1 MKIFES
7 FEDFVNN
14 GYNKIDEG
22 KIVLKRQYG
31 ANSAVTT
38 IKETKVRNKVLAA
51 LKDGQLSHEDFKT
64 IVNEFSAD
72 SKKWLN
78 RNARYFSVSEEG
90 VTLSS
95 YGSKVLSHINESEEI
110 NEGAKFKSTKNFE
123 DFLEEIDGM
132 GDSQIKKIMG
142 KDYIDTPG
150 FYSEEADD
158 YNNDIIEFMTS
169 NMGKSDFEKLKDYWE
184 NNVAESLVNE
194 AKSLLFSFDY
204 NTDEDDVDYIQ
215 GLLKDAKVDA
225 IAQPGLDSEEMI
237 VKAKNE
243 VELRKAKKAIQAN
256 GFEIYES
263 VINEALKSSILSSL
277 IDMKYAPKDFLQYI
291 YGYTKIALDQIE
303 DTDILSMDPSR
314 AYKRKAGRELVFY
327 VVTNAKENP
336 YAETSAWSDEKN
348 LKPDTIL
355 GVANGQNEFM
365 GASWSGRG
373 YTPDRKKMMAKADQ
387 GIGINKNYRGYG
399 ASGLYNV
406 KRIAELA
413 DIAYVIDIDALQ
425 ARLSTGTLTNNRAE
439 AKRGAV
445 ALLDP
450 KKIKEENVNRYK
462 AIIAKRLTEG
472 DKTIDKM
479 IEKAIEDG
487 TDLIKNAIKEKKMG
501 QYGDIIAGTDPR
513 GREVK
518 LSDVSSWLRNIMDD
532 YARFTSAEENSKKD
546 DYSGSYY
553 ERELKQYALS
563 IKERVAKFEKMD
575 IAW

>member
-14 GYNKIDEG
+14 GYDKIDEG

-31 ANSAVTT
+31 ANAAVTT

-64 IVNEFSAD
+64 IINEFSAD

-95 YGSKVLSHINESEEI
+95 YGSKVLSHINESEE
-110 NEGAKFKSTKNFE
+110 
-123 DFLEEIDGM
+123 
-132 GDSQIKKIMG
+132 
-142 KDYIDTPG
+142 
-150 FYSEEADD
+150 
-158 YNNDIIEFMTS
+158 
-169 NMGKSDFEKLKDYWE
+169 
-184 NNVAESLVNE
+184 VNE
-194 AKSLLFSFDY
+194 AKEFSFTFDY
-204 NTDEDDVDYIQ
+204 NTDEDDIAYIQ
-215 GLLKDAKVDA
+215 NVLKKAGVNA
-225 IAQPGLDSEEMI
+225 TAEAGLDSEEMV
-237 VKAKNE
+237 VKAANAI
-243 VELRKAKKAIQAN
+243 ELRKAKKAIEAD
-256 GFEIYES
+256 GFEINES
-263 VINEALKSSILSSL
+263 VINEALKSSILASL
-277 IDMKYAPKDFLQYI
+277 VDMKYAPKDFLQYV

-303 DTDILSMDPSR
+303 DADILSMDPSR

-336 YAETSAWSDEKN
+336 YADSSAWSDEKN
-348 LKPDTIL
+348 LKPNTIL
-355 GVANGQNEFM
+355 GVASGQNEFM
-365 GASWSGRG
+365 GAAWSGRG
-373 YTPDRKKMMAKADQ
+373 YTQDRKKMMAKSDQ
-387 GIGINKNYRGYG
+387 GVGINKNYRGYG

-425 ARLSTGTLTNNRAE
+425 ARLSTNTISNNRAE
-439 AKRGAV
+439 ARRGAV

-450 KKIKEENVNRYK
+450 KKIKDENIARYR
-462 AIIAKRLTEG
+462 AIIAKRLTDG

-487 TDLIKNAIKEKKMG
+487 TDLIKNAIKTKKIG
-501 QYGDIIAGTDPR
+501 QYGDIIAGIDPR
-513 GREVK
+513 DREVK
-518 LSDVSSWLRNIMDD
+518 LSDVANWLRGIMDD

-575 IAW
+575 IGW

>member
-51 LKDGQLSHEDFKT
+51 LKDGQLSHEDFKA

-72 SKKWLN
+72 SKKWLT

-95 YGSKVLSHINESEEI
+95 YGSKVLSHINESEE
-110 NEGAKFKSTKNFE
+110 
-123 DFLEEIDGM
+123 
-132 GDSQIKKIMG
+132 
-142 KDYIDTPG
+142 
-150 FYSEEADD
+150 
-158 YNNDIIEFMTS
+158 
-169 NMGKSDFEKLKDYWE
+169 
-184 NNVAESLVNE
+184 VNE
-194 AKSLLFSFDY
+194 AKEFSFTFDY
-204 NTDEDDVDYIQ
+204 NTDEDDIAYIQ
-215 GLLKDAKVDA
+215 KVLKKAGVNA
-225 IAQPGLDSEEMI
+225 TAEAGLDSEEMV
-237 VKAKNE
+237 VKAANAI
-243 VELRKAKKAIQAN
+243 ELRKAKKAIEAD
-256 GFEIYES
+256 GFEINEAEKIEVGIFVRYKKDKDFTGGKIISIKGSNAEIHNWDGSTTELPLKDLEYVKSWNKSINES
-263 VINEALKSSILSSL
+263 VINEALKSSILASL
-277 IDMKYAPKDFLQYI
+277 VDMKYAPKDFLQYI

-303 DTDILSMDPSR
+303 DTDILTMDPNA
-314 AYKRKAGRELVFY
+314 AYKRKAGKELVFY

-336 YAETSAWSDEKN
+336 YADGGAYSDEKN
-348 LKPDTIL
+348 LKPNTIL

-365 GASWSGRG
+365 GAAWSGRWSSS
-373 YTPDRKKMMAKADQ
+373 DRKKIMSTSYTSV
-387 GIGINKNYRGYG
+387 GINKNYRGYG

-413 DIAYVIDIDALQ
+413 DIAYVINIDALQ
-425 ARLSTGTLTNNRAE
+425 ARLSTNDISNNRDA
-439 AKRGAV
+439 ARRGAA

-462 AIIAKRLTEG
+462 AIIAKRLTDG

-501 QYGDIIAGTDPR
+501 RYGDIIAGTDPR
-513 GREVK
+513 DREVK
-518 LSDVSSWLRNIMDD
+518 LSDVANWLRNIMDD

>member
-31 ANSAVTT
+31 ENSAVTT

-51 LKDGQLSHEDFKT
+51 LKDGQLSHEDFKA

-78 RNARYFSVSEEG
+78 RNARYFSVSEDG
-90 VTLSS
+90 VTLSN

-110 NEGAKFKSTKNFE
+110 NEESVVIYAVDSKGKKQEINRVPKSKERTALTNIQRRYDNDVEILSMPADKF
-123 DFLEEIDGM
+123 
-132 GDSQIKKIMG
+132 DSM
-142 KDYIDTPG
+142 
-150 FYSEEADD
+150 
-158 YNNDIIEFMTS
+158 
-169 NMGKSDFEKLKDYWE
+169 L
-184 NNVAESLVNE
+184 
-194 AKSLLFSFDY
+194 
-204 NTDEDDVDYIQ
+204 
-215 GLLKDAKVDA
+215 
-225 IAQPGLDSEEMI
+225 
-237 VKAKNE
+237 
-243 VELRKAKKAIQAN
+243 
-256 GFEIYES
+256 ES

-303 DTDILSMDPSR
+303 DTDILSMDPNR

-327 VVTNAKENP
+327 VVTNEKPNP
-336 YAETSAWSDEKN
+336 YADSNAYAEKT
-348 LKPDTIL
+348 LAADTIL
-355 GVANGQNEFM
+355 GVASGQNNFM
-365 GASWSGRG
+365 GASWSGKG
-373 YTPDRKKMMAKADQ
+373 YSADRKKIMTKSDQ
-387 GIGINKNYRGYG
+387 GVGINKAYRGYG

-413 DIAYVIDIDALQ
+413 DVAYVIDIDALQ
-425 ARLSTGTLTNNRAE
+425 ARLSTNTLSNNRAE
-439 AKRGAV
+439 AKMGAV

-450 KKIKEENVNRYK
+450 KKIKDENMNRYK
-462 AIIAKRLTEG
+462 TIIAKRLTDG

-479 IEKAIEDG
+479 IEKAVEDG
-487 TDLIKNAIKEKKMG
+487 TDLIKNAIKEKKTG
-501 QYGDIIAGTDPR
+501 RYGDIIAGTDPR

-518 LSDVSSWLRNIMDD
+518 LSDVSSWLTGIMDD

-546 DYSGSYY
+546 EYSGSYY
-553 ERELKQYALS
+553 EREVKQYALR
-563 IKERVAKFEKMD
+563 IKESVAKFDKMD

>member
-31 ANSAVTT
+31 ENSAVTT

-51 LKDGQLSHEDFKT
+51 LKDGKLSHEDFKT

-78 RNARYFSVSEEG
+78 RNARYFSVSEDG

-95 YGSKVLSHINESEEI
+95 YGSKVLSHINESEE
-110 NEGAKFKSTKNFE
+110 
-123 DFLEEIDGM
+123 
-132 GDSQIKKIMG
+132 
-142 KDYIDTPG
+142 
-150 FYSEEADD
+150 
-158 YNNDIIEFMTS
+158 
-169 NMGKSDFEKLKDYWE
+169 
-184 NNVAESLVNE
+184 VNE
-194 AKSLLFSFDY
+194 EENFD
-204 NTDEDDVDYIQ
+204 
-215 GLLKDAKVDA
+215 A
-225 IAQPGLDSEEMI
+225 M
-237 VKAKNE
+237 
-243 VELRKAKKAIQAN
+243 
-256 GFEIYES
+256 
-263 VINEALKSSILSSL
+263 NEALKSSILSSL
-277 IDMKYAPKDFLQYI
+277 IDMKYAPKDFLQYV

-303 DTDILSMDPSR
+303 DTDILTMDPNT
-314 AYKRKAGRELVFY
+314 AYKRKAGKELVFY

-336 YAETSAWSDEKN
+336 YADKSAWSDEKN
-348 LKPDTIL
+348 LKPNTIL

-365 GASWSGRG
+365 GAAWSGRG
-373 YTPDRKKMMAKADQ
+373 YTPDRKKIMTKSDS
-387 GIGINKNYRGYG
+387 GVGINKSYRGYG

-413 DIAYVIDIDALQ
+413 DVAYVINIDALQ
-425 ARLSTGTLTNNRAE
+425 ARLSTNTLSNNRDA
-439 AKRGAV
+439 ARRGAV

-450 KKIKEENVNRYK
+450 KKIKDENMNRYK
-462 AIIAKRLTEG
+462 AIIAKRLTDG

-487 TDLIKNAIKEKKMG
+487 TDLIKNAVKAKKIG

-518 LSDVSSWLRNIMDD
+518 LSDVSSWLTRIMDD
-532 YARFTSAEENSKKD
+532 YARFTSAEENSKKNEF
-546 DYSGSYY
+546 GGGYY
-553 ERELKQYALS
+553 EREVKQYALS

>member
-72 SKKWLN
+72 SKKWLT

-95 YGSKVLSHINESEEI
+95 YGSKVLSHINESEE
-110 NEGAKFKSTKNFE
+110 
-123 DFLEEIDGM
+123 
-132 GDSQIKKIMG
+132 
-142 KDYIDTPG
+142 
-150 FYSEEADD
+150 
-158 YNNDIIEFMTS
+158 
-169 NMGKSDFEKLKDYWE
+169 
-184 NNVAESLVNE
+184 VNE
-194 AKSLLFSFDY
+194 AKSFEFTIDY
-204 NTDEDDVDYIQ
+204 NTDDDDIEYIEN
-215 GLLKDAKVDA
+215 LLKKAKVNASAEKGTFDDEMVIKAGDA
-225 IAQPGLDSEEMI
+225 I
-237 VKAKNE
+237 
-243 VELRKAKKAIQAN
+243 ELRKAKKAIEAD
-256 GFEIYES
+256 GFQINES
-263 VINEALKSSILSSL
+263 IVNEALKSSILSSL

-336 YAETSAWSDEKN
+336 YADSSAWSDEKN
-348 LKPDTIL
+348 LKANTIL

-365 GASWSGRG
+365 GAAWSGRG
-373 YTPDRKKMMAKADQ
+373 YTPDRKKVMAKSDS
-387 GIGINKNYRGYG
+387 GVGINKNYRGYG

-413 DIAYVIDIDALQ
+413 DVAYVIDIDALQ
-425 ARLSTGTLTNNRAE
+425 ARLSTNDISNNRAA
-439 AKRGAV
+439 AKRGAT

-513 GREVK
+513 DREVK
-518 LSDVSSWLRNIMDD
+518 LSDVANWLRNIMDD
-532 YARFTSAEENSKKD
+532 YARFTTAEENSKKD

>member
-14 GYNKIDEG
+14 GYDKIEEG

-31 ANSAVTT
+31 TNSAVTT

-95 YGSKVLSHINESEEI
+95 YGSKVLSHINESEE
-110 NEGAKFKSTKNFE
+110 
-123 DFLEEIDGM
+123 
-132 GDSQIKKIMG
+132 
-142 KDYIDTPG
+142 
-150 FYSEEADD
+150 
-158 YNNDIIEFMTS
+158 
-169 NMGKSDFEKLKDYWE
+169 
-184 NNVAESLVNE
+184 VNE

-215 GLLKDAKVDA
+215 SVLKNAGVDA
-225 IAQPGLDSEEMI
+225 IAQPGLDSEEMV
-237 VKAKNE
+237 VKAKNA
-243 VELRKAKKAIQAN
+243 VELSKAKKAIKAD

-263 VINEALKSSILSSL
+263 VINEALKSSILASL
-277 IDMKYAPKDFLQYI
+277 VDMKYAPKDFLQYI

-314 AYKRKAGRELVFY
+314 AYKRKAGKELVFY

-336 YAETSAWSDEKN
+336 YADSSAYSDEKN

-365 GASWSGRG
+365 GAAWSGRWSSS
-373 YTPDRKKMMAKADQ
+373 DRKKIMSKSDS
-387 GIGINKNYRGYG
+387 GVGINKNYRGYG

-406 KRIAELA
+406 MRIAELA

-425 ARLSTGTLTNNRAE
+425 ARLSTNDISNNRDA
-439 AKRGAV
+439 ARRGAV

-462 AIIAKRLTEG
+462 AIIAKRLTDG

-501 QYGDIIAGTDPR
+501 RYGDIIAGTDPR
-513 GREVK
+513 DREVK
-518 LSDVSSWLRNIMDD
+518 LSDVANWLRNIMDD

>member
-31 ANSAVTT
+31 ENSAVTT
-38 IKETKVRNKVLAA
+38 VKETKVRNKVLSAI
-51 LKDGQLSHEDFKT
+51 KDGKLSHEDFKA

-78 RNARYFSVSEEG
+78 RNARYFSVSEDG

-95 YGSKVLSHINESEEI
+95 YGSKVLSHINESEE
-110 NEGAKFKSTKNFE
+110 
-123 DFLEEIDGM
+123 
-132 GDSQIKKIMG
+132 
-142 KDYIDTPG
+142 
-150 FYSEEADD
+150 
-158 YNNDIIEFMTS
+158 
-169 NMGKSDFEKLKDYWE
+169 
-184 NNVAESLVNE
+184 VNE
-194 AKSLLFSFDY
+194 
-204 NTDEDDVDYIQ
+204 
-215 GLLKDAKVDA
+215 
-225 IAQPGLDSEEMI
+225 
-237 VKAKNE
+237 
-243 VELRKAKKAIQAN
+243 EL
-256 GFEIYES
+256 ET
-263 VINEALKSSILSSL
+263 VNEALKSSILASL
-277 IDMKYAPKDFLQYI
+277 VDMKYAPKEFLQYI

-303 DTDILSMDPSR
+303 DTDILTLDPNT
-314 AYKRKAGRELVFY
+314 AYKRKAGKELVFY

-336 YAETSAWSDEKN
+336 YADKSAWSDEKT

-365 GASWSGRG
+365 GAAWSGRG
-373 YTPDRKKMMAKADQ
+373 YTPDRKKIMTKSDS
-387 GIGINKNYRGYG
+387 GVGINKSYRGYG

-413 DIAYVIDIDALQ
+413 DVAYVINIDALQ
-425 ARLSTGTLTNNRAE
+425 ARLSTGTLSNNRDA
-439 AKRGAV
+439 AKRGAI

-450 KKIKEENVNRYK
+450 KKIKEENMNRYK
-462 AIIAKRLTEG
+462 AIIAKRLTDG

-479 IEKAIEDG
+479 IEKAINDG
-487 TDLIKNAIKEKKMG
+487 TDLIKNAVKAKQLG

-518 LSDVSSWLRNIMDD
+518 LSDVSSWLTRIMDD
-532 YARFTSAEENSKKD
+532 YARFTSAEENSKKNEF
-546 DYSGSYY
+546 GGGYY
-553 ERELKQYALS
+553 EREVKQYALS
-563 IKERVAKFEKMD
+563 IKERVAKFEKLD

>member
-1 MKIFES
+1 MIYRKTKQNNTIMKIFES

-72 SKKWLN
+72 SKKWLT
-78 RNARYFSVSEEG
+78 RNARYFSVSEDG

-95 YGSKVLSHINESEEI
+95 YGSKVLSHINESEE
-110 NEGAKFKSTKNFE
+110 
-123 DFLEEIDGM
+123 
-132 GDSQIKKIMG
+132 
-142 KDYIDTPG
+142 
-150 FYSEEADD
+150 
-158 YNNDIIEFMTS
+158 
-169 NMGKSDFEKLKDYWE
+169 
-184 NNVAESLVNE
+184 VNE
-194 AKSLLFSFDY
+194 AKEFSFTFDY
-204 NTDEDDVDYIQ
+204 NTDEDDVEYIQ
-215 GLLKDAKVDA
+215 NVLKKAGVNA
-225 IAQPGLDSEEMI
+225 TAEAGLDSEEMV
-237 VKAKNE
+237 VKAANAI
-243 VELRKAKKAIQAN
+243 ELRKAKKAIEAD
-256 GFEIYES
+256 GFEINES
-263 VINEALKSSILSSL
+263 LVNEALKSSILSSL

-303 DTDILSMDPSR
+303 DTDILSMDPNT
-314 AYKRKAGRELVFY
+314 AYKRKAGKELVFY

-336 YAETSAWSDEKN
+336 YADSSAWGDEKN
-348 LKPDTIL
+348 LKPNTIL
-355 GVANGQNEFM
+355 GVASGQNEFM
-365 GASWSGRG
+365 GANWSGNYRSTNRSKTMSKSDSG
-373 YTPDRKKMMAKADQ
+373 V
-387 GIGINKNYRGYG
+387 GINKNYRGYG

-413 DIAYVIDIDALQ
+413 DIAYVIDLDALQ
-425 ARLSTGTLTNNRAE
+425 ARLSTNTMTTNRAE
-439 AKRGAV
+439 ARRGAV

-450 KKIKEENVNRYK
+450 KKIKDENINRYK

-487 TDLIKNAIKEKKMG
+487 TDLIKTAVKAKKIG

-518 LSDVSSWLRNIMDD
+518 LSDVSSWLTRIMDD

-546 DYSGSYY
+546 EYSGGYY
-553 ERELKQYALS
+553 EREVKSYALS
-563 IKERVAKFEKMD
+563 IKERVAKFEKLD

>member
-95 YGSKVLSHINESEEI
+95 YGSKVLSHINESEEV
-110 NEGAKFKSTKNFE
+110 S
-123 DFLEEIDGM
+123 
-132 GDSQIKKIMG
+132 
-142 KDYIDTPG
+142 
-150 FYSEEADD
+150 
-158 YNNDIIEFMTS
+158 
-169 NMGKSDFEKLKDYWE
+169 
-184 NNVAESLVNE
+184 E

-225 IAQPGLDSEEMI
+225 KAQPGLDSEEMI

-303 DTDILSMDPSR
+303 DTDILSMSPSA
-314 AYKRKAGRELVFY
+314 AYKRKAGKELVFY

-336 YAETSAWSDEKN
+336 YADSSAWSDEKN

-365 GASWSGRG
+365 GAAWSGRG
-373 YTPDRKKMMAKADQ
+373 YTSDRKKMMAKSDQ
-387 GIGINKNYRGYG
+387 GVGINKNYRGYG

-425 ARLSTGTLTNNRAE
+425 ARLSTNDISNNRAE
-439 AKRGAV
+439 ARRGAT

-450 KKIKEENVNRYK
+450 KKVKEENINRYK
-462 AIIAKRLTEG
+462 SIIAKRLTDG
-472 DKTIDKM
+472 DKAIDKM
-479 IEKAIEDG
+479 IEKAIEDA
-487 TDLIKNAIKEKKMG
+487 TDLIKSAIKEKKIG
-501 QYGDIIAGTDPR
+501 RYGDIIAGTDPR
-513 GREVK
+513 DREVK
-518 LSDVSSWLRNIMDD
+518 LSDVASWLRSIMDD

-546 DYSGSYY
+546 DYSGNYY
-553 ERELKQYALS
+553 EREVKQYALS

>member
-14 GYNKIDEG
+14 GYDKIDEG

-95 YGSKVLSHINESEEI
+95 YGSKVLSHINESEEV
-110 NEGAKFKSTKNFE
+110 
-123 DFLEEIDGM
+123 
-132 GDSQIKKIMG
+132 
-142 KDYIDTPG
+142 
-150 FYSEEADD
+150 
-158 YNNDIIEFMTS
+158 S
-169 NMGKSDFEKLKDYWE
+169 N
-184 NNVAESLVNE
+184 ESLVNE
-194 AKSLLFSFDY
+194 A
-204 NTDEDDVDYIQ
+204 I
-215 GLLKDAKVDA
+215 
-225 IAQPGLDSEEMI
+225 
-237 VKAKNE
+237 
-243 VELRKAKKAIQAN
+243 
-256 GFEIYES
+256 
-263 VINEALKSSILSSL
+263 KSSILSSL

-303 DTDILSMDPSR
+303 DTDILTMDPNA

-336 YAETSAWSDEKN
+336 YADSSAWGDEKN
-348 LKPDTIL
+348 LKPNTIL

-373 YTPDRKKMMAKADQ
+373 YSADRKKIMSKADS
-387 GIGINKNYRGYG
+387 GVGINKNYRGYG

-413 DIAYVIDIDALQ
+413 DVAYVINIDALQ
-425 ARLSTGTLTNNRAE
+425 ARLSTNDISNNRAE
-439 AKRGAV
+439 ARKGAV

-450 KKIKEENVNRYK
+450 KKIKDENINRYK

-479 IEKAIEDG
+479 IENAIEDC
-487 TDLIKNAIKEKKMG
+487 TDLIKTSIKAKQIG
-501 QYGDIIAGTDPR
+501 RYGDIIAGTDPS

-532 YARFTSAEENSKKD
+532 YARFTSAESNSKED
-546 DYSGSYY
+546 DGSSSYY
-553 ERELKQYALS
+553 QREAKTYALS
-563 IKERVAKFEKMD
+563 IKEKVSKFKKLD

>member
-14 GYNKIDEG
+14 GYDKIDEG

-78 RNARYFSVSEEG
+78 RNARYFSVSEDG

-95 YGSKVLSHINESEEI
+95 YGSKVLSHINESEEV

-132 GDSQIKKIMG
+132 GEAGIKKIMG

-150 FYSEEADD
+150 FYSEEAED

-169 NMGKSDFEKLKDYWE
+169 NMGKDDFEKLKDYWE

-194 AKSLLFSFDY
+194 A
-204 NTDEDDVDYIQ
+204 
-215 GLLKDAKVDA
+215 
-225 IAQPGLDSEEMI
+225 
-237 VKAKNE
+237 
-243 VELRKAKKAIQAN
+243 
-256 GFEIYES
+256 
-263 VINEALKSSILSSL
+263 LKSSILASL
-277 IDMKYAPKDFLQYI
+277 VDMKYAPKEFLQYI

-303 DTDILSMDPSR
+303 DTDILTLDPNT
-314 AYKRKAGRELVFY
+314 AYKRKAGKELVFY

-336 YAETSAWSDEKN
+336 YADKSVWADEKI

-365 GASWSGRG
+365 GATWSGRG
-373 YTPDRKKMMAKADQ
+373 YSPDRKKIMTKSDS
-387 GIGINKNYRGYG
+387 GVGVNKNYRGYG

-413 DIAYVIDIDALQ
+413 DIAYVINIDALQ
-425 ARLSTGTLTNNRAE
+425 ARLSTGTLTNNRDA

-450 KKIKEENVNRYK
+450 KKIKDENMNRYK

-479 IEKAIEDG
+479 IEKAINDG
-487 TDLIKNAIKEKKMG
+487 TDLIKNAVKAKQLG
-501 QYGDIIAGTDPR
+501 YYGDIIAGTDPR

-518 LSDVSSWLRNIMDD
+518 LSDVSSWLTRIMDD
-532 YARFTSAEENSKKD
+532 YARFTSAEQSSKKD
-546 DYSGSYY
+546 QYSGGYY
-553 ERELKQYALS
+553 EREVKSYALS
-563 IKERVAKFEKMD
+563 IKERVAKFEKLD

>member
-95 YGSKVLSHINESEEI
+95 YGSKVLSHINESEVNESNNIEVGTFVRYKKDKDFTGGKVKSIKGGKAEI
-110 NEGAKFKSTKNFE
+110 HNWDGSTSELPLKDLEYVKSWNE
-123 DFLEEIDGM
+123 
-132 GDSQIKKIMG
+132 
-142 KDYIDTPG
+142 
-150 FYSEEADD
+150 SEE
-158 YNNDIIEFMTS
+158 
-169 NMGKSDFEKLKDYWE
+169 
-184 NNVAESLVNE
+184 VNE
-194 AKSLLFSFDY
+194 AKEFSFTFDY
-204 NTDEDDVDYIQ
+204 NTDEDDVEYIQ
-215 GLLKDAKVDA
+215 NVLKKAGVNA
-225 IAQPGLDSEEMI
+225 TAEAGLDSEEMV
-237 VKAKNE
+237 VKAANAI
-243 VELRKAKKAIQAN
+243 ELRKAKKAIEAD
-256 GFEIYES
+256 GFEINES
-263 VINEALKSSILSSL
+263 LVNEALKSSILSSL

-303 DTDILSMDPSR
+303 DTDILSMDPNT
-314 AYKRKAGRELVFY
+314 AYKRKAGKELVFY

-336 YAETSAWSDEKN
+336 YADSSAWGDEKN
-348 LKPDTIL
+348 LKPNTIL
-355 GVANGQNEFM
+355 GVASGQNEFM
-365 GASWSGRG
+365 GANWSGNYRSTNRSKTMSKSDSG
-373 YTPDRKKMMAKADQ
+373 V
-387 GIGINKNYRGYG
+387 GINKNYRGYG

-413 DIAYVIDIDALQ
+413 DIAYVIDLDALQ
-425 ARLSTGTLTNNRAE
+425 ARLSTNTMTTNRAE
-439 AKRGAV
+439 ARRGAV

-450 KKIKEENVNRYK
+450 KKIKDENINRYK

-487 TDLIKNAIKEKKMG
+487 TDLIKTAVKAKKIG

-518 LSDVSSWLRNIMDD
+518 LSDVSSWLTRIMDD

-546 DYSGSYY
+546 EYSGGYY
-553 ERELKQYALS
+553 EREVKSYALS
-563 IKERVAKFEKMD
+563 IKERVAKFEKLD

>member
-14 GYNKIDEG
+14 GYDKIDEG

-31 ANSAVTT
+31 ANAAVTT

-64 IVNEFSAD
+64 IINEFSAD

-95 YGSKVLSHINESEEI
+95 YGSKVLSHINESEE
-110 NEGAKFKSTKNFE
+110 
-123 DFLEEIDGM
+123 
-132 GDSQIKKIMG
+132 
-142 KDYIDTPG
+142 
-150 FYSEEADD
+150 
-158 YNNDIIEFMTS
+158 
-169 NMGKSDFEKLKDYWE
+169 
-184 NNVAESLVNE
+184 VNE
-194 AKSLLFSFDY
+194 AKEFSFTFDY
-204 NTDEDDVDYIQ
+204 NTDEDDIAYIQ
-215 GLLKDAKVDA
+215 NVLKKAGVNA
-225 IAQPGLDSEEMI
+225 IAEAGLDSEEMV
-237 VKAKNE
+237 VKAANAI
-243 VELRKAKKAIQAN
+243 ELRKAKKAIEAD
-256 GFEIYES
+256 GFEINES
-263 VINEALKSSILSSL
+263 VINEALKSSILASL
-277 IDMKYAPKDFLQYI
+277 VDMKYAPKDFLQYV

-303 DTDILSMDPSR
+303 DADILSMDPSR

-336 YAETSAWSDEKN
+336 YADSSAWSDEKN
-348 LKPDTIL
+348 LKPNTIL
-355 GVANGQNEFM
+355 GVASGQNEFM
-365 GASWSGRG
+365 GAAWSGRG
-373 YTPDRKKMMAKADQ
+373 YTQDRKKMMAKSDQ
-387 GIGINKNYRGYG
+387 GVGINKNYRGYG

-425 ARLSTGTLTNNRAE
+425 ARLSTNTISNNRAE
-439 AKRGAV
+439 ARRGAV

-450 KKIKEENVNRYK
+450 KKIKDENIARYR
-462 AIIAKRLTEG
+462 AIIAKRLTDG

-487 TDLIKNAIKEKKMG
+487 TDLIKNAIKTKKIG
-501 QYGDIIAGTDPR
+501 QYGDIIAGIDPR
-513 GREVK
+513 DREVK
-518 LSDVSSWLRNIMDD
+518 LSDVANWLRGIMDD

-575 IAW
+575 IGW

>member
-31 ANSAVTT
+31 TNSAVTT

-51 LKDGQLSHEDFKT
+51 LKDGQLSHEDFKA

-78 RNARYFSVSEEG
+78 RNARYFSVSEDG

-95 YGSKVLSHINESEEI
+95 YGSKVLSHINESEE
-110 NEGAKFKSTKNFE
+110 
-123 DFLEEIDGM
+123 
-132 GDSQIKKIMG
+132 
-142 KDYIDTPG
+142 
-150 FYSEEADD
+150 
-158 YNNDIIEFMTS
+158 
-169 NMGKSDFEKLKDYWE
+169 
-184 NNVAESLVNE
+184 VNE
-194 AKSLLFSFDY
+194 AKEFSFTFDY
-204 NTDEDDVDYIQ
+204 NTDEDDIAYIQ
-215 GLLKDAKVDA
+215 NVLKKAGVNA
-225 IAQPGLDSEEMI
+225 TAEAGLDSEEMV
-237 VKAKNE
+237 VKAANAI
-243 VELRKAKKAIQAN
+243 ELRKAKKAIEAD
-256 GFEIYES
+256 GFEINES

-277 IDMKYAPKDFLQYI
+277 IDMKYAPKEFLQYI

-303 DTDILSMDPSR
+303 DTDILSMSPNA
-314 AYKRKAGRELVFY
+314 AYKRKAGKELVFY

-336 YAETSAWSDEKN
+336 YADSSAWSDEKN

-373 YTPDRKKMMAKADQ
+373 YSADRKKIMSKSDS
-387 GIGINKNYRGYG
+387 GVGINKNYRGYG

-425 ARLSTGTLTNNRAE
+425 ARLSTNDISNNRAE
-439 AKRGAV
+439 ARRGAV

-450 KKIKEENVNRYK
+450 KRVKEENINRYK
-462 AIIAKRLTEG
+462 AIIAKRLTDG

-501 QYGDIIAGTDPR
+501 RYGDIIAGTDPR
-513 GREVK
+513 DREVK
-518 LSDVSSWLRNIMDD
+518 LSDVADWLRHIMDD
-532 YARFTSAEENSKKD
+532 YAKFTTAEENSKKD
-546 DYSGSYY
+546 EYSGNYY